1 MKLAMIGFGQAGG
14 KILDRFLEYDSTR
27 GTGIIGHAVAVNSAK
42 ADLMGLDYVPN
53 ENRVLIGQSIVKGH
67 GAGTK
72 PELGEKC
79 AEEDLEEIQSAIDKT
94 ASSEID
100 AFLVIAGLGG
110 GTGSGGAPILA
121 EHLQRL
127 YVEPVYGLGILPSR
141 DEGGIYNRNAARSFQ
156 GFAEAVDNLLAFDN
170 DAFKSG
176 GESIGEGYAEI
187 NDEIITRFGA
197 LFSAGE
203 VEALGDNVAESVVDA
218 SEIINTLGSH
228 GISTV
233 GYASEAVDA
242 GNESKGLL
250 DRLRGGGSDQNGFS
264 SSGDATNRITSL
276 VRKATLGK
284 LTLQAEIDSTQRALL
299 LVSGP
304 PDALSR
310 KGIDKARKWLENQ
323 TECMEV
329 RAGDYPLPNENR
341 VAAIVVLS
349 GVTDV
354 PRVKEMQRM
363 AIEAEERS
371 EELKSQSEDDLEEL
385 IEYGDDEE

>member
-27 GTGIIGHAVAVNSAK
+27 GTGIVGHAVAVNSAK
-42 ADLMGLDYVPN
+42 ADLMGLDYVPHD
-53 ENRVLIGQSIVKGH
+53 NRVLIGQSIVKGH
-67 GAGTK
+67 GAGTE

-79 AEEDLEEIQSAIDKT
+79 ATEDIEEIQSAIDRMV
-94 ASSEID
+94 SSEID
-100 AFLVIAGLGG
+100 AFLIIAGLGG
-110 GTGSGGAPILA
+110 GTGSGGAPVLA
-121 EHLQRL
+121 ERLQRL

-156 GFAEAVDNLLAFDN
+156 GFAEVVDNLLAFDN

-176 GESIGEGYAEI
+176 GESLGEGYAEI

-218 SEIINTLGSH
+218 SEIINTLGDH
-228 GISTV
+228 GITSV
-233 GYASEAVDA
+233 GYASETVEQ
-242 GNESKGLL
+242 GNKGGLL
-250 DRLRGGGSDQNGFS
+250 DKLRGSKDENGFS
-264 SSGDATNRITSL
+264 SAGDATNRITAL

-284 LTLQAEIDSTQRALL
+284 LTLQCEVESTERALL

-304 PDALSR
+304 PDALNR
-310 KGIDKARKWLENQ
+310 KGVDKARKWLEDKTQ
-323 TECMEV
+323 CMEV
-329 RAGDYPLPNENR
+329 RAGDYPLPNEDK

-349 GVTDV
+349 GVTDI

-371 EELKSQSEDDLEEL
+371 EELKSKSKDGLEEL

>member
-14 KILDRFLEYDSTR
+14 KVLDRFLEYDSSR

-42 ADLMGLDYVPN
+42 ADLMGLNYVPN
-53 ENRVLIGQSIVKGH
+53 ENRVLIGQSVVKGH
-67 GAGTK
+67 GAGTE
-72 PELGEKC
+72 PELGEEC
-79 AEEDLEEIQSAIDKT
+79 ATEDIEEIQTAIDRMI
-94 ASSEID
+94 SSEID
-100 AFLVIAGLGG
+100 AFLIIAGLGG
-110 GTGSGGAPILA
+110 GTGSGGAPVLA

-156 GFAEAVDNLLAFDN
+156 RFAGSVDNLLTFDN
-170 DAFKSG
+170 DAFKTG
-176 GESIGEGYAEI
+176 GESLDQGYSEI
-187 NDEIITRFGA
+187 NGEIITRFGA

-218 SEIINTLGSH
+218 SEIINTLGDH
-228 GISTV
+228 GITSV
-233 GYASEAVDA
+233 GYASEPVDPY
-242 GNESKGLL
+242 NESKGLL
-250 DRLRGGGSDQNGFS
+250 DRLRGGNEDNGFATP
-264 SSGDATNRITSL
+264 GDATNRITSL

-284 LTLQAEIDSTQRALL
+284 LTLQCEVDSTERALL

-304 PDALSR
+304 PEALNR

-323 TECMEV
+323 TQCMEV
-329 RAGDYPLPNENR
+329 RAGDYPLPNEQK
-341 VAAIVVLS
+341 VAAIVVLA

-363 AIEAEERS
+363 AIEAEERRK
-371 EELKSQSEDDLEEL
+371 ELQSQSEGDLEDL
-385 IEYGDDEE
+385 LEYGDNEQ

>member
-14 KILDRFLEYDSTR
+14 KVLDRFLEYDSTR
-27 GTGIIGHAVAVNSAK
+27 GTGIIGHAVAVNTAK

-53 ENRVLIGQSIVKGH
+53 ENRVLIGQSVVKGH
-67 GAGTK
+67 GAGTE
-72 PELGEKC
+72 PELGERC
-79 AEEDLEEIQSAIDKT
+79 AREDMEEIQTAIDT
-94 ASSEID
+94 MTSSEID
-100 AFLVIAGLGG
+100 AFLIMAGLGG

-127 YVEPVYGLGILPSR
+127 YVEPVYGLGILPAR

-156 GFAEAVDNLLAFDN
+156 EFAESVDNLLTFDN
-170 DAFKSG
+170 DAFKTG
-176 GESIGEGYAEI
+176 GESLGEGYAEI
-187 NDEIITRFGA
+187 NQEIVARFGA

-203 VEALGDNVAESVVDA
+203 VEAMGDDVAESVVDA
-218 SEIINTLGSH
+218 SEIINTLGDH
-228 GISTV
+228 GITSI
-233 GYASEAVDA
+233 GYASEEV
-242 GNESKGLL
+242 ESENKGLL
-250 DRLRGGGSDQNGFS
+250 DRFRGNNDGDGLE

-276 VRKATLGK
+276 VRRATLGK
-284 LTLQAEIDSTQRALL
+284 LTLQCEVDSTERALL

-304 PDALSR
+304 PKALNR
-310 KGIDKARKWLENQ
+310 KGIDKARKWLEE
-323 TECMEV
+323 TTGCMEV
-329 RAGDYPLPNENR
+329 RAGDYPLPNESR

-363 AIEAEERS
+363 AIEAEENVEQLRA
-371 EELKSQSEDDLEEL
+371 KSKEDLDDL

>member
-27 GTGIIGHAVAVNSAK
+27 GTGIIGHAVAVNTAK

-53 ENRVLIGQSIVKGH
+53 ENRVLIGQSVVKGH
-67 GAGTK
+67 GAGTE
-72 PELGEKC
+72 PELGERC
-79 AEEDLEEIQSAIDKT
+79 AREDMEEIQTAIDT
-94 ASSEID
+94 MTSSEID
-100 AFLVIAGLGG
+100 AFLIMAGLGG
-110 GTGSGGAPILA
+110 GTGSGGAPVLA

-127 YVEPVYGLGILPSR
+127 YVEPVYGLGILPAR

-156 GFAEAVDNLLAFDN
+156 NFAESVDNLLTFDN
-170 DAFKSG
+170 DAFKTG
-176 GESIGEGYAEI
+176 GESLGEGYAEI
-187 NDEIITRFGA
+187 NQEIVARFGA

-203 VEALGDNVAESVVDA
+203 VEAMGDDVAESVVDA
-218 SEIINTLGSH
+218 SEIINTLGDH
-228 GISTV
+228 GITSI
-233 GYASEAVDA
+233 GYASEEV
-242 GNESKGLL
+242 ESENKGLL
-250 DRLRGGGSDQNGFS
+250 DRFRGNNDGDGLE

-276 VRKATLGK
+276 VRRATLGK
-284 LTLQAEIDSTQRALL
+284 LTLQCEVDSTERALL

-304 PDALSR
+304 PKALNR
-310 KGIDKARKWLENQ
+310 KGIDKARKWLEE
-323 TECMEV
+323 TTGCMEV
-329 RAGDYPLPNENR
+329 RAGDYPLPSENR

-363 AIEAEERS
+363 AIEAEENVEQLRA
-371 EELKSQSEDDLEEL
+371 KSKEDLDDL

>member
-14 KILDRFLEYDSTR
+14 KVLDRFLEYDSTR
-27 GTGIIGHAVAVNSAK
+27 GTGIVGHAVAVNTAK

-53 ENRVLIGQSIVKGH
+53 GNRVLIGQSVVKGH
-67 GAGTK
+67 GAGTE

-79 AEEDLEEIQSAIDKT
+79 AREDIEEIQSSIDQM

-110 GTGSGGAPILA
+110 GTGSGGAPVLA

-156 GFAEAVDNLLAFDN
+156 NFAEAVDNLLTFDN
-170 DAFKSG
+170 DAFKTG
-176 GESIGEGYAEI
+176 GESLGEGYSEI

-203 VEALGDNVAESVVDA
+203 VEALGDNIAESVVDA
-218 SEIINTLGSH
+218 SEIINTLGDH
-228 GISTV
+228 GITSV
-233 GYASEAVDA
+233 GYASETIDLSDD
-242 GNESKGLL
+242 SKGLL
-250 DRLRGGGSDQNGFS
+250 GRLRGGNDENGFS
-264 SSGDATNRITSL
+264 NAGDATNRITAL

-284 LTLQAEIDSTQRALL
+284 LTLQCEVDSTERALL

-304 PDALSR
+304 PDALNR
-310 KGIDKARKWLENQ
+310 KGIDKARKWLESQ

-329 RAGDYPLPNENR
+329 RAGDYPLPNEQK
-341 VAAIVVLS
+341 VAAIVVLA
-349 GVTDV
+349 GVTDI

-371 EELKSQSEDDLEEL
+371 EELKSQSKDGLEEL

>member
-1 MKLAMIGFGQAGG
+1 MIGFGQAGG
-14 KILDRFLEYDSTR
+14 KIVDRFLEYDSSR

-42 ADLMGLDYVPN
+42 ADLMGLNYVPN
-53 ENRVLIGQSIVKGH
+53 ENRILIGQSVVKGH
-67 GAGTK
+67 GAGTE
-72 PELGEKC
+72 PELGQKC
-79 AEEDLEEIQSAIDKT
+79 AEEDLEEIQSAIDKMI
-94 ASSEID
+94 SSEID

-110 GTGSGGAPILA
+110 GTGSGGSPILA

-156 GFAEAVDNLLAFDN
+156 EFAETVDNLLVFDN
-170 DAFKSG
+170 DAFKTG
-176 GESIGEGYAEI
+176 GESLGEGYKEI

-218 SEIINTLGSH
+218 SEIINTLGEH
-228 GISTV
+228 GITSV
-233 GYASEAVDA
+233 GYASEPVDP
-242 GNESKGLL
+242 GGESKGLL
-250 DRLRGGGSDQNGFS
+250 DRLKGGNEKNGFS

-284 LTLQAEIDSTQRALL
+284 LTLQCEVDSTERALL

-304 PDALSR
+304 PEALNR
-310 KGIDKARKWLENQ
+310 KGIDKARKWLESQ
-323 TECMEV
+323 TQCMEV
-329 RAGDYPLPNENR
+329 RAGDYPLPNEKK
-341 VAAIVVLS
+341 VAAIVVLA

-371 EELKSQSEDDLEEL
+371 EELKAQSEGDLEDL
-385 IEYGDDEE
+385 IQYGDDEE

>member
-14 KILDRFLEYDSTR
+14 KILDRFLEYDSSR

-42 ADLMGLDYVPN
+42 ADLMGLKYVPN
-53 ENRVLIGQSIVKGH
+53 ENRVLIGQSVVKGH
-67 GAGTK
+67 GAGTE
-72 PELGEKC
+72 PELGEEC
-79 AEEDLEEIQSAIDKT
+79 AEEDIEEIQTAIDKM

-127 YVEPVYGLGILPSR
+127 YVEPVYGLGVLPSR

-156 GFAEAVDNLLAFDN
+156 KFAESVDNLLTFDN

-176 GESIGEGYAEI
+176 GESLGEGYAEI

-203 VEALGDNVAESVVDA
+203 VEALGDNIAESVVDA

-228 GISTV
+228 GITSV
-233 GYASEAVDA
+233 GYASEPVQTKT
-242 GNESKGLL
+242 ESKGLL
-250 DRLRGGGSDQNGFS
+250 DRLRGGNDQNGFA

-284 LTLQAEIDSTQRALL
+284 LTLQCEVDSTERALL

-323 TECMEV
+323 TQCMEV
-329 RAGDYPLPNENR
+329 RAGDYPLPNEDK

-371 EELKSQSEDDLEEL
+371 EELKSQSEDGLEEL

>member
-1 MKLAMIGFGQAGG
+1 MIGFGQAGG

-67 GAGTK
+67 GAGTE

-79 AEEDLEEIQSAIDKT
+79 AQEDMEEIQSAIDKMV
-94 ASSEID
+94 SSGID

-121 EHLQRL
+121 DHLQRL
-127 YVEPVYGLGILPSR
+127 YVEPVYGLGVLPSR

-156 GFAEAVDNLLAFDN
+156 KFAESVDNLLTFDN
-170 DAFKSG
+170 DAFKTG
-176 GESIGEGYAEI
+176 GESIGEGYSEI
-187 NDEIITRFGA
+187 NNEIITRFGA

-203 VEALGDNVAESVVDA
+203 VEALGENIAESVVDA

-228 GISTV
+228 GITSI
-233 GYASEAVDA
+233 GYASEPVHPQA
-242 GNESKGLL
+242 ESKGLL
-250 DRLRGGGSDQNGFS
+250 DRFRGGNDQNGFA

-284 LTLQAEIDSTQRALL
+284 LTLQCEVDSTERALL

-323 TECMEV
+323 TQCMEV
-329 RAGDYPLPNENR
+329 RAGDYPLPNEDK

-349 GVTDV
+349 GVTDI

-371 EELKSQSEDDLEEL
+371 EELKSQSEDGLEEL
-385 IEYGDDEE
+385 IEYGDDEK

>member
-27 GTGIIGHAVAVNSAK
+27 GTGIVGHAVAVNSAK

-53 ENRVLIGQSIVKGH
+53 ENRVLIGQSVVKGH
-67 GAGTK
+67 GAGTE
-72 PELGEKC
+72 PELGERC
-79 AEEDLEEIQSAIDKT
+79 AKEDMEEIQSAIDRMV
-94 ASSEID
+94 SSEID
-100 AFLVIAGLGG
+100 AFLVMAGLGG
-110 GTGSGGAPILA
+110 GTGSGGAPVLA

-127 YVEPVYGLGILPSR
+127 YVEPVYGLGILPAR

-156 GFAEAVDNLLAFDN
+156 RFAEAVDNLLTFDN
-170 DAFKSG
+170 DAFKTG
-176 GESIGEGYAEI
+176 GESLGEGYAEI
-187 NDEIITRFGA
+187 NAEIITRFGA

-218 SEIINTLGSH
+218 SEIINTLGEH
-228 GISTV
+228 GISSV
-233 GYASEAVDA
+233 GYASEPVQTKQQ
-242 GNESKGLL
+242 SSGLL
-250 DRLRGGGSDQNGFS
+250 DRLRGGNDKNGFS
-264 SSGDATNRITSL
+264 SGGDATNRITSL

-284 LTLQAEIDSTQRALL
+284 LTLQCEVDSTERVLL

-304 PDALSR
+304 PEALNR
-310 KGIDKARKWLENQ
+310 KGIDKARKWLESQ
-323 TECMEV
+323 TDCMEV
-329 RAGDYPLPNENR
+329 RAGDYPLPNEDK

-363 AIEAEERS
+363 AVEAEEKV
-371 EELKSQSEDDLEEL
+371 EEIRSQSKDDLDDL
-385 IEYGDDEE
+385 IEYGDDETQ

>member
-27 GTGIIGHAVAVNSAK
+27 GTGIVGHAVAVNSAK
-42 ADLMGLDYVPN
+42 ADLMGLDYVPH

-67 GAGTK
+67 GAGTE

-79 AEEDLEEIQSAIDKT
+79 ATEDIEEIQSAIDRMV
-94 ASSEID
+94 SSEID
-100 AFLVIAGLGG
+100 AFLIIAGLGG
-110 GTGSGGAPILA
+110 GTGSGGAPVLA
-121 EHLQRL
+121 ERLQRL

-156 GFAEAVDNLLAFDN
+156 GFAEVVDNLLAFDN

-176 GESIGEGYAEI
+176 GESLGEGYAEI

-203 VEALGDNVAESVVDA
+203 VEALGDNVAESVVDS
-218 SEIINTLGSH
+218 SEIINTLGDH
-228 GISTV
+228 GITSV
-233 GYASEAVDA
+233 GYASETVEQ
-242 GNESKGLL
+242 GNSGGGLL
-250 DRLRGGGSDQNGFS
+250 DKLRGGKDENGFS
-264 SSGDATNRITSL
+264 SGGDATNRITAL

-284 LTLQAEIDSTQRALL
+284 LTLQCEVESTERALL

-304 PDALSR
+304 PDALNR
-310 KGIDKARKWLENQ
+310 KGVDKARKWLEDKTQ
-323 TECMEV
+323 CMEV
-329 RAGDYPLPNENR
+329 RAGDYPLPNEDK

-349 GVTDV
+349 GVTDI

-371 EELKSQSEDDLEEL
+371 EELKSKSKDGLEEL

>member
-27 GTGIIGHAVAVNSAK
+27 GTGIIGHAVAVNTAK

-53 ENRVLIGQSIVKGH
+53 ENRVLIGQSVVKGH
-67 GAGTK
+67 GAGTE
-72 PELGEKC
+72 PELGERC
-79 AEEDLEEIQSAIDKT
+79 AREDMEEIQTAIDT
-94 ASSEID
+94 MTSSEID
-100 AFLVIAGLGG
+100 AFLIMAGLGG

-127 YVEPVYGLGILPSR
+127 YVEPVYGLGILPAR

-156 GFAEAVDNLLAFDN
+156 EFAESVDNLLTFDN
-170 DAFKSG
+170 DAFKTG
-176 GESIGEGYAEI
+176 GESLGEGYAEI
-187 NDEIITRFGA
+187 NQEIVARFGA

-203 VEALGDNVAESVVDA
+203 VEAMGDDVAESVVDA
-218 SEIINTLGSH
+218 SEIINTLGDH
-228 GISTV
+228 GITSI
-233 GYASEAVDA
+233 GYASEEV
-242 GNESKGLL
+242 ESQSKGLL
-250 DRLRGGGSDQNGFS
+250 DRFRGNNDGDGLE

-276 VRKATLGK
+276 VRRATLGK
-284 LTLQAEIDSTQRALL
+284 LTLQCEVDSTERALL

-304 PDALSR
+304 PKALNR
-310 KGIDKARKWLENQ
+310 KGIDKARKWLEE
-323 TECMEV
+323 TTGCMEV

-363 AIEAEERS
+363 AIEAEENVEQLRAKS
-371 EELKSQSEDDLEEL
+371 EEDLDDL